1 VKKDLSLE
9 NLKMEEESS
18 RYRRR
23 GAIVV
28 GGLQVEKQR
37 PQRDASASSNQKV
50 KVSLL
55 EYENAMKHHLNNV

>member
-1 VKKDLSLE
+1 
-9 NLKMEEESS
+9 MEEESS

-55 EYENAMKHHLNNV
+55 EYESAMKHHLNNV